1 MDLLNIAPEVSRPP
15 VNRVRRLR
23 AAIAL
28 ALLAACSQSW
38 LSAQHEAGV
47 EYKFKAAY
55 LYNFLQ
61 FIEWPDSAFATKS
74 SPVIIGIFSQ
84 DPLARE
90 LGQIAEGESINGR
103 KIIVENYRSTHNIR
117 ECNVIFIP
125 LSQEGQIG
133 TILSELDNKSILT
146 VSEVDGFAQNGG
158 AINFY
163 VQDNKLR
170 FEINPD
176 VLRKLNLKASSRL
189 LRLARIVEPAG
200 RGG

>member
-1 MDLLNIAPEVSRPP
+1 M
-15 VNRVRRLR
+15 RRLR
-23 AAIAL
+23 LRRWFYLVIAL
-28 ALLAACSQSW
+28 ILLTACSPAR
-38 LSAQHEAGV
+38 LPAQRDTDL

-61 FIEWPDSAFATKS
+61 FIEWPDTAFATNS
-74 SPVIIGIFSQ
+74 SPVVIGIYSQ

-90 LGQIAEGESINGR
+90 LGQLVEGESINGR
-103 KIIVENYRSTHNIR
+103 KIIVQNFRTTRNIR

-125 LSQEGQIG
+125 ESQEGQIG
-133 TILSELDNKSILT
+133 AILSALDDMSILT
-146 VSEVDGFAQNGG
+146 VSEVEGFAQNGG

-176 VLRKLNLKASSRL
+176 VLKKVNLKASSRL